1 MMSWEAAAWL
11 LLGGSTVLMFAGLPV
26 GFAVMIIVSYLTPAP
41 SREMQAFIDEVRKPR
56 GKTILEEKTV

>member
-26 GFAVMIIVSYLTPAP
+26 GFAFLLINSDRSLPFYG
-41 SREMQAFIDEVRKPR
+41 R
-56 GKTILEEKTV
+56 